1 MSLSAEQRQV
11 ALEELRSIVDSPQF
25 CHSRRYPAFL
35 SYIVETALRNQQDL
49 IKERSIGVEVF
60 GRPPDYDTG
69 SDPLVRNAAGEVRKR
84 LQLYYSSPHAERGL
98 EIRLRAGSYVPEF
111 HFSPP
116 AEAGGPRPDLA
127 MAEPVTPIAESA
139 IQTPSSQSPKRPL
152 LTRSLGF
159 VLLGAVFALG
169 ILFFVLGYRPRTSE
183 HIAVERFWKG
193 FLNQAHPVVICIPE
207 APPPSVA
214 KAALANWLRDNPD
227 VAVEDVSA
235 LMQVVRILSE
245 HNVPNQ
251 IEVAKQATLDD
262 LKERPVIL
270 IGGPSNAWTSRILAP
285 LRYHFRQ
292 GRSFYIE
299 DARNPDVEKWIYDA
313 SGPGN
318 SVVADCAIVARLF
331 DSTTGD
337 VVLVMAGAGRNGTEA
352 AGDFVS
358 SGRLLEDLDRQ
369 LPAGWENKNVEVVL
383 KTKVIDRNTGM
394 PSIEAVY
401 SW

>member
-1 MSLSAEQRQV
+1 MSLSAEQCEV
-11 ALEELRSIVDSPQF
+11 ALEELRSIVNSPHF

-69 SDPLVRNAAGEVRKR
+69 SDPLVRNAASEVRKR
-84 LQLYYSSPHAERGL
+84 LQLYYSNPHVNRGI

-111 HFSPP
+111 HFPP
-116 AEAGGPRPDLA
+116 PPEAERPAPDLA
-127 MAEPVTPIAESA
+127 IAEPVFP
-139 IQTPSSQSPKRPL
+139 IQTPSSPTLKKPP
-152 LTRSLGF
+152 LTRYVGF
-159 VLLGAVFALG
+159 AILGAACALG
-169 ILFFVLGYRPRTSE
+169 ILFFVRWLSPRTAD
-183 HIAVERFWKG
+183 HIAVEKFWKG
-193 FLNQAHPVVICIPE
+193 FLNPAHPVLICVPE
-207 APPPSVA
+207 APAPSAA
-214 KAALANWLRDNPD
+214 KVPLASWLRDNPD
-227 VAVEDVSA
+227 IAAEDVSA
-235 LMQVVRILSE
+235 IMQVVRVLSG

-251 IEVAKQATLDD
+251 IEVARQTTLDD

-270 IGGPSNAWTSRILAP
+270 IGGPSNAWTTRILAP

-292 GRSFYIE
+292 GRYFYIE
-299 DARNPDVEKWIYDA
+299 DARNPDLEKWIYDA

-331 DSTTGD
+331 DGTTGD
-337 VVLVMAGAGRNGTEA
+337 VVLVIAGAGRNGTEA

-358 SGRLLEDLDRQ
+358 SGRLLRDLDRQ
-369 LPAGWENKNVEVVL
+369 LPSGWENKNIEVVL
-383 KTKVIDRNTGM
+383 KTKVIDRNTGV
-394 PSIEAVY
+394 PTIEATY